1 MRVDGKVAEETTQQR
16 RRVEA
21 ALRLPET
28 EPAGPEV
35 VESVMAA
42 EREWFERRFLRRG

>member
-1 MRVDGKVAEETTQQR
+1 MRIDEKLTEEMTQR

-28 EPAGPEV
+28 EPPGPEV
-35 VESVMAA
+35 IESVMAA
-42 EREWFERRFLRRG
+42 EREWLERSFGRRG